1 MLWSTSPPPL
11 SALRHLVFRGKRIQV
26 QGYRRTFPWLV
37 NSSFFS
43 LTGELLHALILYSC
57 DQTAGGKWEPRGLW
71 HLWFILEVVYSL
83 KRKKKRKKET
93 EEKKRKKER
102 NILKFSHGIEISSAS
117 CWVALKVGCC
127 YSPFPPPLAAFYL
140 GLTSDIISVDGQAL
154 NSLCWL
160 PECFCFSV

>member
-83 KRKKKRKKET
+83 KREKKK
-93 EEKKRKKER
+93 KKER
-102 NILKFSHGIEISSAS
+102 NRRKKKKERKKHSEIFTWNRDLVCVLLSCFKGRLLLFTLSSS
-117 CWVALKVGCC
+117 SGSFLLRFDKWH
-127 YSPFPPPLAAFYL
+127 Y
-140 GLTSDIISVDGQAL
+140 
-154 NSLCWL
+154 
-160 PECFCFSV
+160 